1 MGQRRLFLKIYSI
14 WDPCV
19 NNHSIIIL
27 KVISWIIINFNLFIG
42 FDVSWFGLAII
53 MWNGCI
59 IFIHILFLSQSFFN
73 LALHFFFIMSPSNVV
88 YILCILI
95 GTLLNMIVA
104 NLWSRGQMFILYF
117 WNEIDKLKHGKMV
130 IGIYWC

>member
-1 MGQRRLFLKIYSI
+1 
-14 WDPCV
+14 
-19 NNHSIIIL
+19 
-27 KVISWIIINFNLFIG
+27 
-42 FDVSWFGLAII
+42 
-53 MWNGCI
+53 
-59 IFIHILFLSQSFFN
+59 
-73 LALHFFFIMSPSNVV
+73 MSPSNVV